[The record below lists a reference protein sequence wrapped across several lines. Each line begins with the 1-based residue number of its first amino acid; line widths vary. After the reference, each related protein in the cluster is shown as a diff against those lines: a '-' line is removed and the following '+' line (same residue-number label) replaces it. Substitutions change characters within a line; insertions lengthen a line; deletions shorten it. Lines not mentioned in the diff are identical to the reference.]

1 MKKSNNTNQ
10 TNVIPNLFRN
20 LENIKILNQV
30 QDDNTVIVQNNI
42 KDKNRNELINLS
54 THRLIDLAAFT
65 LAEGATH
72 VDLPPTKVKLAFT
85 LAEVLI
91 TLGIIGIVAA
101 MTIPTLMQKYYE
113 KQTVTKLKETYSI
126 ISQALKLC
134 GEENGYPEEWG
145 ITGRNKE
152 STAIVAEKIMPFL
165 KISLDCGMNMEKSDK
180 CFPETYKRLN
190 NSKEYETKSSFR
202 NHVLLLNG
210 TSLGIESAE
219 VEAGIYLYFLVDTNS
234 ASPPNTWGKDI
245 FEFSYRQDIGLV
257 PSGHPEI
264 TNNSYKT
271 TCYDTGD
278 VGFGCA
284 YYVLNFGDMAYLH
297 RKP

>member
-1 MKKSNNTNQ
+1 MKKSNNIKAIILRFLTLESRPVLASRQLNKQ
-10 TNVIPNLFRN
+10 DYFASARNDVIN
-20 LENIKILNQV
+20 
-30 QDDNTVIVQNNI
+30 NNI
-42 KDKNRNELINLS
+42 KNLVS
-54 THRLIDLAAFT
+54 QCPSAFF
-65 LAEGATH
+65 
-72 VDLPPTKVKLAFT
+72 PKKKFAFT

-126 ISQALKLC
+126 LSQALKLC

-165 KISLDCGMNMEKSDK
+165 KISLDCGMNMEKSDR
-180 CFPETYKRLN
+180 CFPEISKKLN
-190 NSKEYETKSSFR
+190 GQDTPVPNDTKYFVS
-202 NHVLLLNG
+202 LLNG

-219 VEAGIYLYFLVDTNS
+219 IQVGIYLYFLVDTNGV
-234 ASPPNTWGKDI
+234 APPNTWGKDI

-257 PSGHPEI
+257 PSGHPDI
-264 TNNSYKT
+264 GGNSYKEF
-271 TCYDTGD
+271 CYDEADDGW
-278 VGFGCA
+278 GCA
-284 YYVLNFGDMAYLH
+284 YYVINFGDMAYLH